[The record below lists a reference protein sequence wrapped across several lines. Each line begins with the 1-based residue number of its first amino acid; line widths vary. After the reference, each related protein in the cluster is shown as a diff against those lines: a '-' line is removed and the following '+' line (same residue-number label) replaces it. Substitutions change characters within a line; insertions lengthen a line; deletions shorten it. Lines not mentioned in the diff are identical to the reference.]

1 MAKNMRSGRVC
12 VTQYFPLRLL
22 VVATMAALAACAT
35 RPHIVTVTEI
45 VAPRPPPPLRAELVP
60 PPSQPIETVE
70 WRPGHWQWTGHDY
83 AWSPGL
89 YMERPDAHAVWEP
102 DHWTETADGWA
113 WVPGRWR

>member
-45 VAPRPPPPLRAELVP
+45 VAPRPPPLRAELVP

-102 DHWTETADGWA
+102 DHWTETADGWE